1 MAKQKRGKSLWHLP
15 TRARGTCPV
24 CKSTRT
30 KLLYPRTKS
39 DGTPLKV
46 CKRCDGASQER
57 VDAAV

>member
-24 CKSTRT
+24 CQSTRI
-30 KLLYPRTKS
+30 KLLYPRTRS
-39 DGTPLKV
+39 DGKQLKV